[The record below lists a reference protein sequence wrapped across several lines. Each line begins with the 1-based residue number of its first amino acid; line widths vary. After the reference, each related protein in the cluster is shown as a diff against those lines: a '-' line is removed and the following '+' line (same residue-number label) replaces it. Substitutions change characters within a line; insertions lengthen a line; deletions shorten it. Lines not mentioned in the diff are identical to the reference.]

1 MFECLRFADPAG
13 GAFIPFVPHVRSV
26 KLPLP
31 RSLLPWLT
39 GWLLLSVA
47 AAGWLARAE
56 LQRLHE
62 AFDADMR
69 TAHRLLSLRAVEHE
83 AILATLALLDV
94 PQADGAAQRLP
105 AIYPR
110 VLQVLR
116 REGDRPWSD
125 AALGDALA
133 SAEVASRRAGR
144 AWGLVSGFE
153 RGELWVV
160 QASDLASHALR
171 IDLAT
176 LLPVAEWPFDAAEPV
191 RVELAHAG
199 HSWIIQSGSTAT
211 GGWRFV
217 FSKPLAVRSQ
227 PFDVTAERRVG
238 WGELPWWRMVGAA
251 ALGGCI
257 LAGAAMLQHQRVA
270 RRRAEELLRL
280 GQLGRL
286 NAMGELAA
294 GLAHE
299 LNQPL
304 TAMLAGTRAAQRL
317 LDDDPPELETA
328 RAAMASASAQA
339 RRAAD
344 VLARLRRM
352 VERPGGGD
360 TMVDVD
366 LRAAAL
372 SALHLVEP
380 RLRAHDVQARLEGE
394 SGVVVHGEP
403 VALEQIIHN
412 LIGNALQAM
421 EQVPPDRR
429 WLTLAVDA
437 AAGHG
442 RLRVTDSGPG
452 IPAAQRDRVFQPF
465 YTTRAQGLGLGLSL
479 CESLAAG
486 MDGRLELADAPA
498 SGASFML
505 SLPLAPRP

>member
-1 MFECLRFADPAG
+1 MRSLR
-13 GAFIPFVPHVRSV
+13 H
-26 KLPLP
+26 
-31 RSLLPWLT
+31 LLPWLA
-39 GWLLLSVA
+39 GWLLLSAA

-62 AFDADMR
+62 AFDTDMR

-116 REGDRPWSD
+116 REGDLPWRD
-125 AALGDALA
+125 AALADALA
-133 SAEVASRRAGR
+133 TAEAASRRAGR

-171 IDLAT
+171 IDLGA
-176 LLPVAEWPFDAAEPV
+176 LLPAAEWPFDASDPV
-191 RVELAHAG
+191 RLELAHAG
-199 HSWIIQSGSTAT
+199 HHWVIQRGATAA
-211 GGWRFV
+211 GGWRFT
-217 FSKPLAVRSQ
+217 FDKQLAVRSQ
-227 PFDVTAERRVG
+227 PFDVVAERRVG
-238 WGELPWWRMVGAA
+238 WDELPWWRMAGAA
-251 ALGGCI
+251 ALGGGI

-304 TAMLAGTRAAQRL
+304 TAILAGTRAAQRL
-317 LDDDPPELETA
+317 LDDDPPELDTA
-328 RAAMASASAQA
+328 REAMASASAQA

-352 VERPGGGD
+352 VERPGSSD
-360 TMVDVD
+360 TMIDID
-366 LRAAAL
+366 LRAAAQ

-380 RLRAHDVQARLEGE
+380 RLRAHNVQARLEGE
-394 SGVVVHGEP
+394 GAVIVRAEP
-403 VALEQIIHN
+403 VALDQIIHN
-412 LIGNALQAM
+412 LITNALQAM
-421 EQVPPDRR
+421 EKVSTERR
-429 WLTLAVDA
+429 LTLAVDA
-437 AAGHG
+437 TAGHG
-442 RLRVTDSGPG
+442 RLRVTDTGPG
-452 IPAAQRDRVFQPF
+452 IPATQRDRVFQPF

-486 MDGRLELADAPA
+486 MDGHLELADTPA
-498 SGASFML
+498 GGAAFVL
-505 SLPLAPRP
+505 TLPLAPRP